1 MFFLFE
7 CLIKD
12 MKYILLFVCF
22 IGTRFFIKYILLGLS
37 TMGFEK
43 EIEKRDEHIHFRLKG
58 DFTGF
63 EIDKELI
70 DVFYKIEESVTRY
83 NCFKVLIDATELDYK
98 IRTNERYKIGEFIA
112 NLYRKNF
119 IKIACLRC
127 SDKKDDFTEIVATN
141 RGAVFKFFIDEKEAI
156 NWLKD

>member
-1 MFFLFE
+1 
-7 CLIKD
+7 
-12 MKYILLFVCF
+12 
-22 IGTRFFIKYILLGLS
+22 
-37 TMGFEK
+37 MGFET
-43 EIEKRDEHIHFRLKG
+43 EIEKMDEHIHFRLKG

-70 DVFYKIEESVTRY
+70 DVFYKIEESVNRY
-83 NCFKVLIDATELDYK
+83 NCFNVLLDATELDYK

-119 IKIACLRC
+119 IKIACLRS

-141 RGAVFKFFIDEKEAI
+141 RGAVFKLFNNDKEAI
-156 NWLKD
+156 KWLKD